1 MCDINMLNAEYW
13 KKWHFR
19 QIWDQKRK
27 INNIDVDSLD
37 QHGKVY
43 DDGR

>member
-1 MCDINMLNAEYW
+1 MLNIE
-13 KKWHFR
+13 KKSDTVW